1 MNRPADQWIRWT
13 TSGYVAL
20 TPLTVDGMIVA
31 ASTVLL
37 ADSRAGSEAAWS
49 YTPYRIDEA
58 DQFRRGDR

>member
-13 TSGYVAL
+13 TTGYVAL

-37 ADSRAGSEAAWS
+37 ADSRAGSQAA
-49 YTPYRIDEA
+49 
-58 DQFRRGDR
+58 